1 MIYPGPNLASGF
13 SYGVIYSD
21 PVESRVFDALTADVI
36 SQSYSHVKNRS
47 LFILLVLVLLLG
59 SCGDT
64 VIDPFRN
71 DEKYYT
77 VYGFLDIL
85 ETSHSIRVIPV
96 TRRGELIKDPTDP
109 DARIDARVFST
120 DDFSGR
126 RVEWTHSL
134 EQLSD
139 GTYGHIFTARFSPR
153 AKRTYRLEVIRSD
166 GKMTVAETTMPS
178 IEGATI
184 LHRGPVVYSAD
195 SLEVYQDIVIP
206 GVSSPWAIRAEYVW
220 GFFTN
225 NRTLVD
231 YGRRGKRTK
240 NGDWMVRMTYSED
253 RIPVQERVK
262 WFFDQGI
269 LTESTPPT
277 LTAVGLQ
284 IRVLDQN
291 WDPPQGIFDPEVL
304 AQPGTLSNVENGYGF
319 FGSVGLYAE
328 AWGTPQ
334 LGPVLGF

>member
-1 MIYPGPNLASGF
+1 M
-13 SYGVIYSD
+13 
-21 PVESRVFDALTADVI
+21 SRRYFFTFFRSVFTP
-36 SQSYSHVKNRS
+36 
-47 LFILLVLVLLLG
+47 LVLIVVLG

-71 DEKYYT
+71 DGKYYT
-77 VYGFLDIL
+77 VYGFLDVL
-85 ETSHSIRVIPV
+85 ETSHAVRVIPV

-120 DDFSGR
+120 DVFSGTR
-126 RVEWTHSL
+126 SEWTHSL

-153 AKRTYRLEVIRSD
+153 ARRTYRLEVIRSD
-166 GKMTVAETTMPS
+166 GKMTVAETTIPS
-178 IEGATI
+178 IDGVSI
-184 LHRGPVVYSAD
+184 LQRGPVVYSVD
-195 SLEVYQDIVIP
+195 STEVYQDIVIP
-206 GVSSPWAIRAEYVW
+206 GISSPWGIQAEYVW

-225 NRTLVD
+225 NRTLVN
-231 YGRRGKRTK
+231 YGRRGKRTQS
-240 NGDWMVRMTYSED
+240 GDWMVRMTYSAD
-253 RIPVQERVK
+253 RIPVQERVQ
-262 WFFDQGI
+262 WFFDRGI
-269 LTESTPPT
+269 LTEATPPG
-277 LTAVGLQ
+277 LVAVGLK
-284 IRVLDQN
+284 IRILDQN
-291 WDPPQGIFDPEVL
+291 WDPPQGVFDPEVL